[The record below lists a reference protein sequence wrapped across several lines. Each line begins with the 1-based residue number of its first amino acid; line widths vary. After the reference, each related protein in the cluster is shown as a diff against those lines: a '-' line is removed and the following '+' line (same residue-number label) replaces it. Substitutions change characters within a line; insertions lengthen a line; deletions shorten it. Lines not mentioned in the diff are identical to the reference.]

1 VSSRPIPGTL
11 NQSNPTL
18 SKDGILLHNIGP
30 RSGWLSSTEGV
41 VRLHLPPQQFCLLLQ
56 AQVHSRLCCFSKV
69 PPKRWAS
76 FSAKDLCKGLFAS
89 VHSLSGSTPCT
100 WGARSSMPGIL
111 AQTLICWQFDPLRSA
126 KDKCN
131 CQPRLP
137 TPLLDMAKH
146 EQVTC
151 LSLQASRAGGKDY
164 VNQLYPRRRQE
175 VWQHP
180 AHFALS
186 MAS

>member
-1 VSSRPIPGTL
+1 M
-11 NQSNPTL
+11 
-18 SKDGILLHNIGP
+18 DGILLHNVGP
-30 RSGWLSSTEGV
+30 RSGCLSSTEGV

-56 AQVHSRLCCFSKV
+56 AQVHNRIACCFSRV

-89 VHSLSGSTPCT
+89 IHSLSGSTPALGEPEAPCQALPGT
-100 WGARSSMPGIL
+100 DAYLLAVRSF
-111 AQTLICWQFDPLRSA
+111 QRSA
-126 KDKCN
+126 KVKCN

-146 EQVTC
+146 EQVMC